1 MPLKKTITIFLL
13 LLATFLVS
21 GGLVAQD
28 FRSGTIP
35 AIPYGHK
42 VIAPPGMV
50 YVEGGVTLIN
60 YDQST
65 IDTNSIKKVSLTSF
79 FMDKTETTNFEYKN
93 FINWV
98 VDSIA
103 IVKYIKD
110 PKYFLDYKEKE
121 TTSSTTE
128 NTSSSTDNSTASQNN
143 STAPMPDS
151 ASRANDSARIA
162 GGTRSTDTTKPA
174 GSPSVDNG
182 SNNTPA
188 VIDTTNYSKKRI
200 DWSKVDHDA
209 IFNSKN
215 EDIKAKIAPMLDENG
230 NIKKEMYTYSYKH
243 TKVISTTNHNGK
255 NKVVIETINVYPDE
269 NVWAQDLTNASTE
282 MYVENYFKA
291 AAFNDYPVVGVT
303 WPQANAYCYWRGNT
317 ATNYYNMPEYMKSF
331 KATFSLPSE
340 AQWVY
345 AAQGFYELI
354 YPEDT
359 PAVDTSTYQSS
370 DSISTVVYQSDSTQ
384 TPHDSTWVALQ
395 VQKKIYDDS
404 IKAAIRDQK
413 MAERQKTSV
422 HKSSKA
428 MNPNLYVMDY
438 IKMLYFFNHRYNGAM
453 DTTKAID
460 STMIHKDPNGML
472 MNFKQQEGDYWEDGA
487 ALTTPVMS
495 FAPNEFGLYNMEGN
509 VAEWTMD
516 AYSPSAYSFVSDIN
530 PVLQYDADSTDAPV
544 MKRKVVRGGS
554 FMGNAKSLS
563 PFYRDMEIMDVSHCY
578 IGFRCVMAAPETI
591 HKNTSTRNKTQRGKK
606 TPGKFSGV
614 RLPEIH

>member
-1 MPLKKTITIFLL
+1 MPLNRFFRIFLL
-13 LLATFLVS
+13 FFAISLS
-21 GGLVAQD
+21 CGNMIAQD

-42 VIAPPGMV
+42 IIAPPGMV
-50 YVEGGVTLIN
+50 YVEGGVTLVN

-79 FMDKTETTNFEYKN
+79 FMDKTETTNFEYRN

-110 PKYFLDYKEKE
+110 PKYFLDYKQKE
-121 TTSSTTE
+121 ETKNSNS
-128 NTSSSTDNSTASQNN
+128 DNTASNLNN
-143 STAPMPDS
+143 SNSQVTDS
-151 ASRANDSARIA
+151 SAKANDSARIA
-162 GGTRSTDTTKPA
+162 GGVKNTDNNQTGNNTNSVENA
-174 GSPSVDNG
+174 GSNSNVPVDN
-182 SNNTPA
+182 T
-188 VIDTTNYSKKRI
+188 DYSKKRI

-209 IFNSKN
+209 IFNPKN
-215 EDIKAKIAPMLDENG
+215 EDIRSKISPMLDENG

-243 TKVISTTNHNGK
+243 TKVISTTTHNGK
-255 NKVVIETINVYPDE
+255 NKVVTETINVYPDE
-269 NVWAQDLTNASTE
+269 NVWSQDLTNASTE

-291 AAFNDYPVVGVT
+291 SAFNDYPVVGVT
-303 WPQANAYCYWRGNT
+303 WPQANAYCYWRGLT

-331 KATFSLPSE
+331 KPTFTLPSE

-359 PAVDTSTYQSS
+359 QYVDTSSYQSA
-370 DSISTVVYQSDSTQ
+370 DSNSAVVLPSDSTQ
-384 TPHDSTWVALQ
+384 TPHDSTWVAQQ
-395 VQKKIYDDS
+395 VHKKFYDDS
-404 IKAAIRDQK
+404 VKAAIRDQK
-413 MAERQKTSV
+413 MAERQKNV
-422 HKSSKA
+422 AHKKSKA

-438 IKMLYFFNHRYNGAM
+438 IKMLYFFNHRYNGYL

-460 STMIHKDPNGML
+460 STMIHRDQNGML
-472 MNFKQQEGDYWEDGA
+472 MNFKQQEGDFWEDGA

-554 FMGNAKSLS
+554 FLGNAKSLS

-578 IGFRCVMAAPETI
+578 IGFRCVMAAPEVI
-591 HKNTSTRNKTQRGKK
+591 HNNTSTRNRTQRGKR
-606 TPGKFSGV
+606 TPSKFSGV